1 MVLCRLY
8 QYLFSVYSLA
18 LLTECLFFCF
28 ILREVFDELLET
40 EKNSQAFSMEV
51 GKTTRQAS

>member
-1 MVLCRLY
+1 M
-8 QYLFSVYSLA
+8 QIIKYLFSVCSFV
-18 LLTECLFFCF
+18 LLIECFFLGF